1 MSSPR
6 DEVCEAFCMV
16 PGQERQA
23 VVTGLQDLGQ
33 SPRRE
38 QVSCVPDGRYETTQT
53 FSAGIHK
60 PLC

>member
-1 MSSPR
+1 M
-6 DEVCEAFCMV
+6 M

-23 VVTGLQDLGQ
+23 VVTDLQDLGQ

-38 QVSCVPDGRYETTQT
+38 QASCARVIDGRYEITQT